1 MTEALNPYDG
11 LNFDAPIDDQPGPTT
26 RLTVAEPP
34 TYTET
39 DDGNALRLVD
49 THGTTL
55 RYVPQRGLWLTW
67 NGARWTWDEAA
78 YVREL
83 ARVVARN
90 LPTNDQQART
100 HRSKSLSKR
109 GIDAMVNLAQSD
121 TRAVVHLA
129 DLDAKPY
136 HLNTPDGV
144 VDLRTGQLT
153 TANPTDLHTRSTTV
167 TPDPTAPTPRWDQF
181 LADTFAGDPDLTTY
195 VQRLLGVSL
204 VGTVLEQLLPFAFGS
219 GANGKSV
226 LFETIQELI
235 GLAPGGYAISIPAD
249 LLVAR
254 ARDDHPATIAQLAGV
269 RIAIGGELE
278 EGARFAEAKVKMLS
292 GGDPINARFM
302 AKNPFTFIPTHSLW
316 LHANFQPEVR
326 TGGPAFWRRIRQI
339 PFVHTVPEAQ
349 RVKNL
354 RETLVHDEGPGI
366 LAWLVQGAA
375 DYFTHGLTEPA
386 TVVNATAAYQHDT
399 DTIAQFVEDRCETG
413 NPVAQHMH
421 ARTATLRQAYE
432 TWCRA
437 EGVEAVSAKAL
448 TQQLRAKYGV
458 LQSRSNA
465 ARFYDGIRLVDV
477 SPDLSPG
484 DDEIPPPTT
493 EPVLD
498 EGW

>member
-1 MTEALNPYDG
+1 MSDAVNPYDDID
-11 LNFDAPIDDQPGPTT
+11 FDTPTDEHPPT
-26 RLTVAEPP
+26 ARLTVAEPP
-34 TYTET
+34 NYTET
-39 DDGNALRLVD
+39 DDGNALRLID
-49 THGTTL
+49 THGTQI
-55 RYVPQRGLWLTW
+55 RYIPQRGLWLTW
-67 NGARWTWDEAA
+67 NGARWVWDEAA

-83 ARVVARN
+83 ARAVARD
-90 LPTNDQQART
+90 LPEDDKDAQR
-100 HRSKSLSKR
+100 HRKSSLSKR

-121 TRAVVHLA
+121 TRAVVNLA
-129 DLDAKPY
+129 ELDAQPY

-144 VDLRTGQLT
+144 VDLRTGHLSP
-153 TANPTDLHTRSTTV
+153 ADPADLHTRSTTL
-167 TPDPTAPTPRWDQF
+167 TPDPTAPTPRWDRF

-226 LFETIQELI
+226 LFETVQQLI
-235 GLAPGGYAISIPAD
+235 GLAPHGYALTIPAD

-339 PFVHTVPEAQ
+339 PFVHTVPEGQ
-349 RVKNL
+349 QVKDL
-354 RETLVHDEGPGI
+354 REALVHDEGPGI
-366 LAWLVQGAA
+366 LAWLTRGAA
-375 DYFTHGLTEPA
+375 DYFAHGLTEPA
-386 TVVNATAAYQHDT
+386 TVINATAAYQHDT
-399 DTIAQFVEDRCETG
+399 DTLAQFVEDRCETG

-421 ARTATLRQAYE
+421 VRTTALRQAYE
-432 TWCRA
+432 SWCRS
-437 EGVEAVSAKAL
+437 EGLEPVSAKAL

-465 ARFYDGIRLVDV
+465 ARFYDGIRLSDV
-477 SPDLSPG
+477 SPE
-484 DDEIPPPTT
+484 DDEIPTSVT
-493 EPVLD
+493 EPTLG